1 MTFPTTI
8 HATVGQSMIHKATR
22 LFAGCVADAL
32 HEILQNARRGGA
44 SRVDICRL
52 DQDQGTILRIRDD
65 GRGIADP
72 AKLLALG
79 DSDWESDIAR
89 SEDPAG
95 MGVFSLAGRHVVIRS
110 RTADAEDGWQVTI
123 PPQAW
128 ESGEPLDLVPAIVA
142 KGTEIEIDLPKAWAD
157 ELGQAVKNAARFYPL
172 PVFYG
177 DERQAHE
184 GFLKEA
190 VRVENWNGCRIGI
203 FLDKHAP
210 HREQARINFHGL
222 TVPCRLPHVHDAD
235 GGRGWYA
242 KVDIVDAPKLQFV
255 LPARKEMVQNSAL
268 DALREACEAAIF
280 RTIAR
285 EGHHRLSYAHWLR
298 ARELGVSLPEAAP
311 VLHLWTPRIAE
322 TNDIFPGER
331 IAGEPM
337 VIMPTQSANIEQCVD
352 RALKSGDGLGG
363 SPVRA
368 MPEFAGYGWYNALP
382 RVLGLSFQVETDDE
396 TFHYDEGASVP
407 EDLSSGRVGTI
418 KLELAVR
425 VTADSEE
432 PADILAL
439 PADMLIVPTDC
450 CSDLDDVAILLGTDC
465 AITPNELAS
474 LLEASCFWP
483 NEDCDADSHYT
494 QQAAFEMQARF
505 AANMLLLGEDA
516 AVLERVR
523 EAMRQHVTWL
533 IPKDRAISMHA
544 LNHLVEAVFADND
557 DASSMEASE

>member
-8 HATVGQSMIHKATR
+8 YATVGQSILHKATR

-32 HEILQNARRGGA
+32 SECLQNARRGGA
-44 SRVDICRL
+44 SRVDIRRF
-52 DQDQGTILRIRDD
+52 DRDHVTILRIRDD

-72 AKLLALG
+72 TKLLALG
-79 DSDWESDIAR
+79 DSGWESDIVR

-95 MGVFSLAGRHVVIRS
+95 MGIFSLAGRHVVIRS
-110 RTADAEDGWQVTI
+110 RTAEAEEGWQVTI

-128 ESGEPLDLVPAIVA
+128 ESGEPLDLVPVVTA
-142 KGTEIEIDLPKAWAD
+142 KGTEIEIELSKAWTD
-157 ELGQAVKNAARFYPL
+157 ELGQAVKSAAKFYPL

-177 DERQAHE
+177 EEQQAHE

-190 VRVENWNGCRIGI
+190 ARVENWNGCHIGV
-203 FLDKHAP
+203 FLDNHAP
-210 HREQARINFHGL
+210 YREHARINFHGL

-235 GGRGWYA
+235 GSRGWYA
-242 KVDIVDAPKLQFV
+242 KVDIVDAKNLQFV
-255 LPARKEMVQNSAL
+255 LPARKEMVQNPAL

-285 EGHHRLSYAHWLR
+285 EGHHRLSYTQWLR
-298 ARELGVSLPEAAP
+298 AQELGISLPEAAP
-311 VLHLWTPRIAE
+311 FLHRWTPRIAE

-337 VIMPTQSANIEQCVD
+337 IIMPTQSANIEQCVD
-352 RALKSGDGLGG
+352 RVLKSGDGLCG

-382 RVLGLSFQVETDDE
+382 RVLGLSFEVETSGE
-396 TFHYDEGASVP
+396 TFHYNEGASVP
-407 EDLSSGRVGTI
+407 EDLSSGRVGAIT
-418 KLELAVR
+418 LEIASRISADADEAV
-425 VTADSEE
+425 
-432 PADILAL
+432 DILAL
-439 PADMLIVPTDC
+439 PADVLIVPTDC
-450 CSDLDDVAILLGTDC
+450 CSDLDDVATLLRTDC
-465 AITPNELAS
+465 AITPSELAS
-474 LLEASCFWP
+474 LLEASCFCP
-483 NEDCDADSHYT
+483 DDDCDADSHYT

-516 AVLERVR
+516 AVIERIR

-533 IPKDRAISMHA
+533 IPKDRAMSLRA
-544 LNHLVEAVFADND
+544 VNHLVEASFADND
-557 DASSMEASE
+557 DAPGLDAAE

>member
-44 SRVDICRL
+44 GRVDIRRL

-65 GRGIADP
+65 GKGIADP

-89 SEDPAG
+89 REDPAG

-128 ESGEPLDLVPAIVA
+128 ESGEPLDLVPAMIV
-142 KGTEIEIDLPKAWAD
+142 KGTEIDIDLPRAWAD

-184 GFLKEA
+184 GFLKKA
-190 VRVENWNGCRIGI
+190 VRVENWNGCRIGV

-222 TVPCRLPHVHDAD
+222 TVPCRLPDVNNAD

-242 KVDIVDAPKLQFV
+242 KVDIVDAPNLQFV
-255 LPARKEMVQNSAL
+255 LPARKEMVQNPAL
-268 DALREACEAAIF
+268 EALREACEAAIF

-285 EGHHRLSYAHWLR
+285 EGHHRLSYAQWLR
-298 ARELGVSLPEAAP
+298 ARELGISLPEAAP
-311 VLHLWTPRIAE
+311 FLHLWTPRIAE

-352 RALKSGDGLGG
+352 RVLKSGDGLGG

-418 KLELAVR
+418 TLELAVR
-425 VTADSEE
+425 ATADSEE

-450 CSDLDDVAILLGTDC
+450 YSDLDDVAILLGTDC
-465 AITPNELAS
+465 AITPGELAS

-483 NEDCDADSHYT
+483 DEDCDADSHYT

-533 IPKDRAISMHA
+533 IPKDRAVSMHA
-544 LNHLVEAVFADND
+544 VNHLVEAVFADND
-557 DASSMEASE
+557 DAPSVDAAE

>member
-1 MTFPTTI
+1 MNIPTTI
-8 HATVGQSMIHKATR
+8 NTMVSPSLLTKISRFSDGGVLAVLTEIMQNGR
-22 LFAGCVADAL
+22 RAGAKRIDIAHVETD
-32 HEILQNARRGGA
+32 RGPVLA
-44 SRVDICRL
+44 
-52 DQDQGTILRIRDD
+52 IRDD
-65 GRGIADP
+65 GCGIADP
-72 AKLLALG
+72 TKFLALG
-79 DSDWESDIAR
+79 DSGWDENIAR

-128 ESGEPLDLVPAIVA
+128 ESGQPLDLVPATIA
-142 KGTEIEIDLPKAWAD
+142 PGTEIEIDLPKAWAD
-157 ELGQAVKNAARFYPL
+157 ELGQAVKSAARYYPL

-177 DERQAHE
+177 GERQAHE

-190 VRVENWNGCRIGI
+190 VRVENWNGCRIGV

-222 TVPCRLPHVHDAD
+222 TVPCRLPHVHDVD

-242 KVDIVDAPKLQFV
+242 KVDIVEAPDLQFV
-255 LPARKEMVQNSAL
+255 LPARKEIVRNPAL

-285 EGHHRLSYAHWLR
+285 EGHHRLSYTQWLR
-298 ARELGVSLPEAAP
+298 ARELGISLPEGAP
-311 VLHLWTPRIAE
+311 FLHLWTPRIAE

-331 IAGEPM
+331 VAGEPM
-337 VIMPTQSANIEQCVD
+337 FIMPTQSAHIEQCVD
-352 RALKSGDGLGG
+352 RALKSGLGG

-407 EDLSSGRVGTI
+407 EGLVSGRVGTI
-418 KLELAVR
+418 TLELALR
-425 VTADSEE
+425 ATADSEE
-432 PADILAL
+432 PADILAF
-439 PADMLIVPTDC
+439 PAEVLIVPTDC

-465 AITPNELAS
+465 AITPSELAS

-483 NEDCDADSHYT
+483 DEDCDADSHYT
-494 QQAAFEMQARF
+494 RQAAFEMQARF
-505 AANMLLLGEDA
+505 AANVLLLGEDT

-523 EAMRQHVTWL
+523 EAMRQHLTWL
-533 IPKDRAISMHA
+533 IPKDRAITMRA
-544 LNHLVEAVFADND
+544 VNHLVEASFADND
-557 DASSMEASE
+557 DVSALSAAE

>member
-8 HATVGQSMIHKATR
+8 HATVGHSIIHKATR

-32 HEILQNARRGGA
+32 HELLQNARRAGA
-44 SRVDICRL
+44 TRVDIRRF
-52 DQDQGTILRIRDD
+52 DRDQGTMLRIRDD

-72 AKLLALG
+72 TKLLALG
-79 DSDWESDIAR
+79 DSGWDSDIAR

-128 ESGEPLDLVPAIVA
+128 ESGEPLDLVPAMIA
-142 KGTEIEIDLPKAWAD
+142 RGTEIEIELSKAWTD
-157 ELGQAVKNAARFYPL
+157 ELGEAVKNAARFYPL

-177 DERQAHE
+177 EERQAHE
-184 GFLKEA
+184 AFLKEA
-190 VRVENWNGCRIGI
+190 VRVENWNGCRIGV
-203 FLDKHAP
+203 FLDKYTP
-210 HREQARINFHGL
+210 HREHARINFHGL

-255 LPARKEMVQNSAL
+255 LPARKEIVQGPAL

-285 EGHHRLSYAHWLR
+285 EGHHRLSYPHWLR
-298 ARELGVSLPEAAP
+298 ARELGISLPEAAP

-337 VIMPTQSANIEQCVD
+337 VIMPTLSANIEQCVD
-352 RALKSGDGLGG
+352 RALKSADGLGG

-382 RVLGLSFQVETDDE
+382 RVLGLSFQVETDNE
-396 TFHYDEGASVP
+396 TFHYDDGASVP
-407 EDLSSGRVGTI
+407 DDLDSGRVGAIT
-418 KLELAVR
+418 LELAVR
-425 VTADSEE
+425 ATADSEE
-432 PADILAL
+432 PADILAF
-439 PADMLIVPTDC
+439 PADVLIVPTDC
-450 CSDLDDVAILLGTDC
+450 CSDLDDVAILLGTYC
-465 AITPNELAS
+465 AITPGELAS

-523 EAMRQHVTWL
+523 EALRQHVTWL
-533 IPKDRAISMHA
+533 IPKDRAISMQA
-544 LNHLVEAVFADND
+544 VNHLVEAAFADND
-557 DASSMEASE
+557 DAPSVDAAE

>member
-44 SRVDICRL
+44 SRVDIRRL

-65 GRGIADP
+65 GKGIADP

-89 SEDPAG
+89 REDPAG

-128 ESGEPLDLVPAIVA
+128 ESGEPLDLVPAMIV
-142 KGTEIEIDLPKAWAD
+142 KGTEIDIDLPRAWAD

-190 VRVENWNGCRIGI
+190 VRVENWNGCRIGV

-222 TVPCRLPHVHDAD
+222 TVPCRLPDVNNAD

-242 KVDIVDAPKLQFV
+242 KVDIVDAPNLQFV
-255 LPARKEMVQNSAL
+255 LPARKEMVQNPAL
-268 DALREACEAAIF
+268 EALREACEAAIF

-285 EGHHRLSYAHWLR
+285 EGHHRLSYAQWLR
-298 ARELGVSLPEAAP
+298 ARELGISLPEAAP
-311 VLHLWTPRIAE
+311 FLHLWTPRIAE

-352 RALKSGDGLGG
+352 RVLKSGDGLGG

-418 KLELAVR
+418 TLELAVR
-425 VTADSEE
+425 ATADSEE

-450 CSDLDDVAILLGTDC
+450 YSDLDDVAILLGTDC
-465 AITPNELAS
+465 AITPGELAS

-483 NEDCDADSHYT
+483 DEDCDADSHYT

-544 LNHLVEAVFADND
+544 VNHLVEAVFADND
-557 DASSMEASE
+557 DAPSVDAAE

>member
-1 MTFPTTI
+1 
-8 HATVGQSMIHKATR
+8 
-22 LFAGCVADAL
+22 
-32 HEILQNARRGGA
+32 
-44 SRVDICRL
+44 
-52 DQDQGTILRIRDD
+52 
-65 GRGIADP
+65 
-72 AKLLALG
+72 
-79 DSDWESDIAR
+79 
-89 SEDPAG
+89 
-95 MGVFSLAGRHVVIRS
+95 
-110 RTADAEDGWQVTI
+110 
-123 PPQAW
+123 
-128 ESGEPLDLVPAIVA
+128 
-142 KGTEIEIDLPKAWAD
+142 
-157 ELGQAVKNAARFYPL
+157 
-172 PVFYG
+172 
-177 DERQAHE
+177 
-184 GFLKEA
+184 
-190 VRVENWNGCRIGI
+190 
-203 FLDKHAP
+203 
-210 HREQARINFHGL
+210 
-222 TVPCRLPHVHDAD
+222 
-235 GGRGWYA
+235 
-242 KVDIVDAPKLQFV
+242 
-255 LPARKEMVQNSAL
+255 MVQNSAL
-268 DALREACEAAIF
+268 DALREACDAAIF

-285 EGHHRLSYAHWLR
+285 EGHHRLSYTQWLR
-298 ARELGVSLPEAAP
+298 ARDLGISLPEAAP
-311 VLHLWTPRIAE
+311 FLHLWTPRIAE

-337 VIMPTQSANIEQCVD
+337 IIMPTQSANIEQCVN

-418 KLELAVR
+418 TLELAAR
-425 VTADSEE
+425 ATADSEE

-450 CSDLDDVAILLGTDC
+450 RSDLDDVAILLGTDC
-465 AITPNELAS
+465 AITPGELAS

-533 IPKDRAISMHA
+533 IPKDRAISMQA
-544 LNHLVEAVFADND
+544 VNHLVEAAFADND
-557 DASSMEASE
+557 DAPSVDAAE

>member
-8 HATVGQSMIHKATR
+8 RATVGQSIIHKATR
-22 LFAGCVADAL
+22 LFAGCVTDAI
-32 HEILQNARRGGA
+32 HELLQNARRGGA
-44 SRVDICRL
+44 RRVDIHRL
-52 DQDQGTILRIRDD
+52 DQDHGTILRIHDD

-72 AKLLALG
+72 TKLLALG
-79 DSDWESDIAR
+79 DSGWDSDIAR

-95 MGVFSLAGRHVVIRS
+95 MGIFSLAGRHVVIRS

-128 ESGEPLDLVPAIVA
+128 ESGEPLVLVPTVMAR
-142 KGTEIEIDLPKAWAD
+142 GTEIEIELPGAWVD
-157 ELGQAVKNAARFYPL
+157 ELAQAVKSAAKYYPL
-172 PVFYG
+172 PVYYG

-190 VRVENWNGCRIGI
+190 ARVENWNGCRIGV

-242 KVDIVDAPKLQFV
+242 KVDIVEAQNLQFV
-255 LPARKEMVQNSAL
+255 LPARKEMVQGPAL

-285 EGHHRLSYAHWLR
+285 EGHHRLSYAQWLR
-298 ARELGVSLPEAAP
+298 ARELGISLPEAAP
-311 VLHLWTPRIAE
+311 FLHLWTPRIAE
-322 TNDIFPGER
+322 TDDIFSGER

-337 VIMPTQSANIEQCVD
+337 VIMPTQLANIEQCVD
-352 RALKSGDGLGG
+352 RVLKSGHSLGG

-382 RVLGLSFQVETDDE
+382 RILGLSFQVEADGE
-396 TFHYDEGASVP
+396 IFEYNEGASVP
-407 EDLSSGRVGTI
+407 EDLVSGRVGTI
-418 KLELAVR
+418 TLEIALR
-425 VTADSEE
+425 LSADADE
-432 PADILAL
+432 ALDILGL
-439 PADMLIVPTDC
+439 PADVLIVPTDC
-450 CSDLDDVAILLGTDC
+450 CSDLDDVAILLSVDC
-465 AITPNELAS
+465 AITPSELAW
-474 LLEASCFWP
+474 LLEASCFYP
-483 NEDCDADSHYT
+483 NEDCDADSHHT

-505 AANMLLLGEDA
+505 VANMLLLGEDA

-523 EAMRQHVTWL
+523 EAMQQHVTWL
-533 IPKDRAISMHA
+533 IPKDRAINMHA
-544 LNHLVEAVFADND
+544 VNHLVEADFADND
-557 DASSMEASE
+557 DGSALSAAE

>member
-44 SRVDICRL
+44 GRVDIRRL

-65 GRGIADP
+65 GKGIADP

-89 SEDPAG
+89 REDPAG

-128 ESGEPLDLVPAIVA
+128 ESGEPLDLVPAMIV
-142 KGTEIEIDLPKAWAD
+142 KGTEIDIDLPGAWAD

-190 VRVENWNGCRIGI
+190 VRVENWNGCRIGV

-222 TVPCRLPHVHDAD
+222 TVPCRLPDVNNAD

-242 KVDIVDAPKLQFV
+242 KVDIVDAPNLQFV
-255 LPARKEMVQNSAL
+255 LPARKEMVQNPAL
-268 DALREACEAAIF
+268 EALREACEAAIF

-285 EGHHRLSYAHWLR
+285 EGHHRLSYAQWLR
-298 ARELGVSLPEAAP
+298 ARELGISLPEAAP
-311 VLHLWTPRIAE
+311 FLHLWTPRIAE

-352 RALKSGDGLGG
+352 RVLKSGDGLGG

-418 KLELAVR
+418 TLELAVR
-425 VTADSEE
+425 ATADSEE

-450 CSDLDDVAILLGTDC
+450 YSDLDDVAILLGTDC
-465 AITPNELAS
+465 AITPGELAS

-483 NEDCDADSHYT
+483 DEDCDADSHYT

-544 LNHLVEAVFADND
+544 VNHLVEAVFAGND
-557 DASSMEASE
+557 DAPSVDAAE